1 MKCTWQLEGNAAS
14 AGVLGT
20 VPPVKVVS
28 AEEWTSYAPVDATI
42 NKRTHYANYALFKEY
57 IVVNI

>member
-42 NKRTHYANYALFKEY
+42 HYANYALFKEY

>member
-1 MKCTWQLEGNAAS
+1 LEGNAAS

-28 AEEWTSYAPVDATI
+28 AEELTSYAPVDATI
-42 NKRTHYANYALFKEY
+42 NKRTRYANYALCKEY